1 MASYIAASMAHNIK
15 AQNMQH
21 DAPHTLFFKQT
32 TTTKYNILKL
42 KILKNTAAAAVHFIF
57 MRPTII
63 KFKAA
68 GDKVNTTINN

>member
-1 MASYIAASMAHNIK
+1 
-15 AQNMQH
+15 MQH
-21 DAPHTLFFKQT
+21 DAHTLFFKQT
-32 TTTKYNILKL
+32 TTQILHTATENTAEK
-42 KILKNTAAAAVHFIF
+42 KNTAVHFIF